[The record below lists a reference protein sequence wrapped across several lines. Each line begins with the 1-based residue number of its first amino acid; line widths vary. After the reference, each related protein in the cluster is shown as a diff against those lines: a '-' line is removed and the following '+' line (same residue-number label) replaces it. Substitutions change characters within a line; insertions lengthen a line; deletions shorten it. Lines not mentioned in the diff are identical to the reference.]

1 MNVGKPRM
9 VGNHGKAL
17 GGELGCRTSGLLNV
31 LGWSGLGLSHG
42 VTGEGKGYSSIKFVS
57 AHDA

>member
-31 LGWSGLGLSHG
+31 LGWFRPFTRSDGGRERIL
-42 VTGEGKGYSSIKFVS
+42 
-57 AHDA
+57 